1 MSKQNSKKILI
12 EVASIVAVYLLLS
25 PLLALPLYEKL
36 LFFPDNA
43 GFEPTVSTIDR
54 QLAQDGCVKE
64 DVHFPSAQGDL
75 LHGWFY
81 LNPRGR
87 YVVLVSHGNGG
98 NISSRIYLAQSL
110 VRCGCSV
117 LLYDYQGYGTSG
129 GVPSVTGICNDANA
143 AYDFLA
149 KNKAIRQSGII
160 LYGES
165 LGGGVSSA
173 LSLRRPARAIVLQST
188 FPSLLYACRDR
199 LWFTWLYPSHW
210 FPVLDNV
217 HALSVGHAPALIV
230 HGARDTIFPLAY
242 ARTIY
247 KAARP
252 VKQLLVLDNMQHVL
266 TASDQAAFEAGM
278 KTFLQSLDE

>member
-149 KNKAIRQSGII
+149 KNKAIRQSDII

-173 LSLRRPARAIVLQST
+173 LSLKRPARAIVLQST

-217 HALSVGHAPALIV
+217 HALSVGHAPALIAHEMKGLCLSCGYPELSGWCSQIEKALLMGDWV
-230 HGARDTIFPLAY
+230 QVQASSNALIESYRDSGF
-242 ARTIY
+242 
-247 KAARP
+247 
-252 VKQLLVLDNMQHVL
+252 
-266 TASDQAAFEAGM
+266 
-278 KTFLQSLDE
+278 